1 MISEFTIS
9 RLVRSKLFRGE
20 HLLRGKM
27 KVSRSHTIPLLW
39 SILFP
44 AVGIGIYFLVYWNWS
59 TLPEG
64 IRIADEPTDSPVFV
78 AERAHEYLRT
88 LTSQGPRVVG
98 SNANEVFAV
107 DFLVNTVNSIIQ
119 EAHAS
124 NLITV
129 DVQEASGSYFLD
141 YKDYPITSYYRGVQ
155 NVVITLRKRDDRQ
168 FSGRYLLLNA
178 HFDSAV
184 TSPGAGDDGTMT
196 VVLLEVLRQMAQH
209 NLGLQHG
216 VIFLLNGCE
225 ENTMQG
231 AHGFVTGHP
240 LAANVSAFINL
251 DVAANGGREIMFQSA
266 PEFPFLMENYEKFVK
281 RPYANALAEEVFQL
295 GLVPSFTDY
304 ETLSNVGKWPGMDI
318 ALASYGYLY
327 HTAYDAFETISQ
339 DTLQHI
345 GDNLLPLVMGLAR
358 SHELFNIEQF
368 RGSPATFFDFMH
380 LFKIYYNESITYVIN
395 LLVAVVGLGLIAGT
409 IVMMIRMEGAKL
421 TKILFESGIT
431 LIIQT
436 LSIVVGAG
444 VCVAIAA
451 VADAANRSMSWFSTT
466 WLLFGLYFV
475 PFVACLVLG
484 PWMYLRFRK
493 LEYLHNQGRILLFLH
508 AQCFIYIALLVT
520 LTVGKVRSAY
530 LFLFPVIFHSLTTIL
545 NMIVKFKL
553 HIWVYIQLIGQI
565 IPVFYFCSLTVTVF
579 AVFIPMTGRGDAST
593 NPDLMMALF
602 SVLLTL
608 LLVGLSVPL
617 MVLLRKIRYFYIL
630 LGAIFLVTVILI
642 ITPIGFPFREGTS
655 PQRYYIF
662 HQQRNFYHQNGSIRR
677 SHDNYFL
684 YPQDRHTPHY
694 LFNEVPVW
702 RERAQPIEAE
712 CDEELYC
719 GFPLYINRYH
729 RQRQNS
735 YWMTSLSQPI
745 FPDPVNLR
753 LLEKQDLSPT
763 VRRFRFS
770 IEGPTLMGFYVSP
783 LPGHSLKAWTF
794 SEQIP
799 PSGTPWNGQSVHYVN
814 YVQAK
819 SRSAH
824 EFYFDIE
831 APTTLTEEPVVLL
844 SIHANYMYHEQY
856 RTEEFQDLLRQM
868 PSFAHTVAYPNY
880 LENREF

>member
-1 MISEFTIS
+1 MISLFMIS
-9 RLVRSKLFRGE
+9 RSVRR
-20 HLLRGKM
+20 HL
-27 KVSRSHTIPLLW
+27 SRSHTIPLFW
-39 SILFP
+39 SILFL

-64 IRIADEPTDSPVFV
+64 IRIDEAPTDRPTFV
-78 AERAHEYLRT
+78 AGRAHEHLRT

-107 DFLVNTVNSIIQ
+107 NFLMDTINGIIA
-119 EAHAS
+119 EAHSS

-129 DVQEASGSYFLD
+129 ETQEASGSYFLD
-141 YKDYPITSYYRGVQ
+141 YTDYPITSYYRGVQ
-155 NVVITLRKRDDRQ
+155 NVVATLRKRDDKQ
-168 FSGRYLLLNA
+168 FSGNYLLLNA

-196 VVLLEVLRQMAQH
+196 VVLLEILQQMAQY
-209 NLGLQHG
+209 NLGLHHG
-216 VIFLLNGCE
+216 VIFLFNGCE

-266 PEFPFLMENYEKFVK
+266 PDFPFLMQNYETYVK
-281 RPYANALAEEVFQL
+281 RPYANSLAEEVFQL

-327 HTAYDAFETISQ
+327 HTAYDAFETISP

-345 GDNLLPLVMGLAR
+345 GDNLLPLVTGLAR
-358 SHELFNIEQF
+358 SNELFDVESH
-368 RGSPATFFDFMH
+368 RGNSSTFFDFMH
-380 LFKIYYNESITYVIN
+380 LFKIQYSETIAYVIN
-395 LLVAVVGLGLIAGT
+395 LLVAIIGLGIIVAT
-409 IVMMIRMEGAKL
+409 IVMMIRMEGAEL
-421 TKILFESGIT
+421 TKILFETGIT

-444 VCVAIAA
+444 VCIAIAA
-451 VADAANRSMSWFSTT
+451 VSDAANRSMAWFSSIG
-466 WLLFGLYFV
+466 LLYGLYFV
-475 PFVACLVLG
+475 PFATCLTLG

-493 LEYLHNQGRILLFLH
+493 LEFLHNQGRILLFLH
-508 AQCFIYIALLVT
+508 AQCFIYIVLLIT

-530 LFLFPVIFHSLTTIL
+530 LLLFPVIFHSLSTII
-545 NMIVKFKL
+545 NMVIKFKL
-553 HIWVYIQLIGQI
+553 NVWIYIQLIGQI
-565 IPVFYFCSLTVTVF
+565 IPFFYFCTLAVTVF
-579 AVFIPMTGRGDAST
+579 AVLVPMTGRGDPST
-593 NPDLMMALF
+593 NPDFMMALF

-608 LLVGLSVPL
+608 LLFGLSIPL
-617 MVLLRKIRYFYIL
+617 MCLLHKMRYFYIL
-630 LGAIFLVTVILI
+630 LGTMFLVSIILMS
-642 ITPIGFPFREGTS
+642 TPVGFPFREGTS

-662 HQQRNFYHQNGSIRR
+662 HQQRNFYHQNGTLRR

-694 LFNEVPVW
+694 LFDAVQVW
-702 RERAQPIEAE
+702 GTQAQSIEEE
-712 CDEELYC
+712 CNRELYC
-719 GFPLYINRYH
+719 GFPFYINRYH

-735 YWMTSLSQPI
+735 YWMASQVQPN
-745 FPDPVNLR
+745 FPDLVDLR
-753 LLEKQDLSPT
+753 LLEQMDLST
-763 VRRFRFS
+763 NVRRFRFS
-770 IEGPTLMGFYVSP
+770 IEGPTLMGFYISP
-783 LPGHSLKAWTF
+783 LPAHRLKAWTF
-794 SEQIP
+794 STDIP
-799 PSGTPWNGQSVHYVN
+799 PSGTPWNGQSVYYVN

-819 SRSAH
+819 SRNMF

-831 APTTLTEEPVVLL
+831 SPTTLTNEPVVIL

-856 RTEEFQDLLRQM
+856 RTTEFQDLLKQM
-868 PSFAHTVAYPNY
+868 PSYAHTVAYPNY
-880 LENREF
+880 LETREF